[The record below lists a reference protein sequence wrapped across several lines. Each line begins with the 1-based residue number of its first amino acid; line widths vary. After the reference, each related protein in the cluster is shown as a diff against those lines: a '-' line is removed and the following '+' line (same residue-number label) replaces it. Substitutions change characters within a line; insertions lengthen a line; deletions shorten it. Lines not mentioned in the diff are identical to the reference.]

1 MISKSF
7 DEKDFEKYT
16 GQTMYGRIKEYSHSR
31 GYGFI
36 FTEEGKDLFVSSYEL
51 GKLEDKISVGTT
63 VRFTPKQ
70 WKERYVASDIT
81 IVENVGYNEVI
92 KCPNGIKIKPRNLE
106 KIGYI
111 PGGFSIKKMDITA
124 EELLQHGYSLKDLDY
139 VFFRTQKGLEYRFFR
154 EGSPVKGDGSIPD
167 LKAFYREL
175 EERYYKLY

>member
-7 DEKDFEKYT
+7 DQKDFEKYS

-36 FTEEGKDLFVSSYEL
+36 FTEEGKDIFVSS
-51 GKLEDKISVGTT
+51 
-63 VRFTPKQ
+63 
-70 WKERYVASDIT
+70 
-81 IVENVGYNEVI
+81 
-92 KCPNGIKIKPRNLE
+92 
-106 KIGYI
+106 
-111 PGGFSIKKMDITA
+111 
-124 EELLQHGYSLKDLDY
+124 LQHGYSLMDLDY
-139 VFFRTQKGLEYRFFR
+139 VFFRTKKGLEYRFFR

>member
-7 DEKDFEKYT
+7 DEKDFEKYS

-36 FTEEGKDLFVSSYEL
+36 FTEEGKDIFVSSYEL

-63 VRFTPKQ
+63 VKFTPKQ

-92 KCPNGIKIKPRNLE
+92 KCPNRYKDQTQESGKDRLYTGRIFHKKD
-106 KIGYI
+106 GYH
-111 PGGFSIKKMDITA
+111 SRRTA
-124 EELLQHGYSLKDLDY
+124 SAWI
-139 VFFRTQKGLEYRFFR
+139 F
-154 EGSPVKGDGSIPD
+154 VKGFGLCFFQNQKRVRVSLFPGRKSGERGWIHSGSKGI
-167 LKAFYREL
+167 LSGAVRAIL
-175 EERYYKLY
+175 